1 MEIDSK
7 RSEVRDK
14 MKIPEGNDRLLQR
27 IAGGKPREADA
38 GGMGAFRRILES
50 RMSGTAEKAASEVS
64 DDARIRQIIDIIR
77 LQMMLDEHLLGFMRG
92 KDDDIS
98 LRQRFAGWPW
108 TPPGAAAADTI
119 PAAAR
124 SPEGAGQRTQA
135 EEIPS
140 VVRLRKTTGR
150 TQRYDPLIR
159 QASRTY
165 GVEEGLIRAVIRAES
180 NFRSES
186 TSPRGAMGLMQ
197 LMPETAK
204 DLGVRNAYD
213 PEENI
218 MGGTRYLKSLLD
230 RYRGDVNTAL
240 AAYNWGMGNVERR
253 PDKLPRET
261 RVYID
266 RIQRFMD
273 EGKA

>member
-1 MEIDSK
+1 
-7 RSEVRDK
+7 

-27 IAGGKPREADA
+27 IAGGKPREADP
-38 GGMGAFRRILES
+38 GGMEAFRRILES
-50 RMSGTAEKAASEVS
+50 RMCGTAEKTANEMS
-64 DDARIRQIIDIIR
+64 DDARIRQIIEIIR

-92 KDDDIS
+92 KDDDRS
-98 LRQRFAGWPW
+98 WRQSFAGWPW
-108 TPPGAAAADTI
+108 VPPGKTAAGPV
-119 PAAAR
+119 PAPAR
-124 SPEGAGQRTQA
+124 NPEGGGQGTQA
-135 EEIPS
+135 EDIPS
-140 VVRLRKTTGR
+140 VVRLRRAPDR
-150 TQRYDPLIR
+150 THRYDPSIR
-159 QASRTY
+159 QASRAY
-165 GVEEGLIRAVIRAES
+165 GVNEGLIRAVIRAES

-186 TSPRGAMGLMQ
+186 TSPKGAMGLMQ

-218 MGGTRYLKSLLD
+218 MGGTRYLKGLLD
-230 RYRGDVNTAL
+230 RYRGDVHTAL

>member
-1 MEIDSK
+1 
-7 RSEVRDK
+7 

-108 TPPGAAAADTI
+108 MPPGAAAADPI

-197 LMPETAK
+197 LMPDVAHN
-204 DLGVRNAYD
+204 LGVENPFE

-218 MGGTRYLKSLLD
+218 RGGVALLRRLLD
-230 RYRGDVNTAL
+230 KYGGDYTKAL
-240 AAYNWGMGNVERR
+240 AAYNAGEGAVDRSGGVPNY
-253 PDKLPRET
+253 PET
-261 RVYID
+261 REYVD
-266 RIQRFMD
+266 RVIRTYLRNS
-273 EGKA
+273 E